1 MSLSNNTRE
10 VLKIKKTFLNFQVKK
25 IKKNQKKI
33 KDDGKPKL
41 KINMTMKE
49 PLRKQIIVPMSN
61 DNKLKFI
68 EESSVYVTNINRALK
83 NIKSEVMADF
93 VHSDQ
98 AGITIVTNKVTSS
111 LDLQAIKKYVKN
123 ANHIKV
129 GKVKVPY
136 LSQLKLYLKI
146 IDISYLVE
154 NTNTFILADIVE
166 EIIKSN
172 YIFNNIVIASRLH
185 IIKISPKSNIVI
197 I

>member
-1 MSLSNNTRE
+1 
-10 VLKIKKTFLNFQVKK
+10 
-25 IKKNQKKI
+25 
-33 KDDGKPKL
+33 
-41 KINMTMKE
+41 MTMKE

-129 GKVKVPY
+129 DKVKVPY

-154 NTNTFILADIVE
+154 NTNTFISADIVE

>member
-61 DNKLKFI
+61 DNKLKFM
-68 EESSVYVTNINRALK
+68 EESSVYITNINRVLK
-83 NIKSEVMADF
+83 NIKSKVMANF

-98 AGITIVTNKVTSS
+98 AGIIIVTNKVTSS
-111 LDLQAIKKYVKN
+111 LDLQTIEKYVKN
-123 ANHIKV
+123 TNYIKADE
-129 GKVKVPY
+129 VKVSHLP
-136 LSQLKLYLKI
+136 QLKSYLKI
-146 IDISYLVE
+146 IGIPYLVE
-154 NTNTFILADIVE
+154 NTNISISADIVE
-166 EIIKSN
+166 EIIKSKH
-172 YIFNNIVIASRLH
+172 IFNNIMIASKPH
-185 IIKISPKSNIVI
+185 IIKISPKSDIVI

>member
-1 MSLSNNTRE
+1 
-10 VLKIKKTFLNFQVKK
+10 
-25 IKKNQKKI
+25 
-33 KDDGKPKL
+33 
-41 KINMTMKE
+41 MTMKE

-129 GKVKVPY
+129 DKVKVPY

-185 IIKISPKSNIVI
+185 IIKISPKSDIVI

>member
-1 MSLSNNTRE
+1 
-10 VLKIKKTFLNFQVKK
+10 
-25 IKKNQKKI
+25 
-33 KDDGKPKL
+33 
-41 KINMTMKE
+41 MKE

-111 LDLQAIKKYVKN
+111 LDLQTIKKYVKN

-129 GKVKVPY
+129 DKVKVPY

-185 IIKISPKSNIVI
+185 IIKISPKSDIVI